1 MKSRVAAFLSLVLCF
16 SIMVPSLA
24 QASSIPH
31 KETVIF
37 NSDSKDGTYEFDE
50 KIEVNRVKYNLSTVE
65 YKLVSTQK
73 KQIEGEV
80 THVEKS
86 APVLKGSTVDFP
98 ETVTVVDE
106 EFKLKEIRTVEAAE
120 KHAQQVTQ
128 NTDYEYYVTRDS
140 IPQTKTVTVK
150 NEVTG
155 IEEAVECTLSDV
167 SKHGNKWVKSHID
180 IKFSDYDSTAIS
192 WRGLYFA
199 NKPTETPL
207 KGYESELLASVDLNA
222 NNGKVLKTYWTS
234 EPYTANEVVYR
245 EAKADIEKL
254 VPVYRATYTGEIKED
269 MVIQEA
275 VYTGKGMVETN
286 EDEYTIEAVAY
297 YEEDTM
303 SDFMKAAGLFLLTI
317 MIIILIVLTVAR
329 KKLSDKIKE
338 IKNRKN
344 NV

>member
-1 MKSRVAAFLSLVLCF
+1 MKNRVAMILSLVLCL
-16 SIMVPSLA
+16 SAMVPTFA
-24 QASSIPH
+24 QASSNPH

-50 KIEVNRVKYNLSTVE
+50 KIEVNRVKYKLSTVD
-65 YKLVSTQK
+65 YNLVSTQK

-86 APVLKGSTVDFP
+86 APVLKGSTVEFP

-106 EFKLKEIRTVEAAE
+106 EFKLKEIRTTEATE

-128 NTDYEYYVTRDS
+128 NTDYEYYVTQETV
-140 IPQTKTVTVK
+140 PQTKTVTVI

-155 IEEAVECTLSDV
+155 LEETVECKLSDV
-167 SKHGNKWVKSHID
+167 SKQGSKWVKSHID

-199 NKPTETPL
+199 NMPTETPL
-207 KGYESELLASVDLNA
+207 KGYENELLASVGLTE

-254 VPVYRATYTGEIKED
+254 VPVYRATYSGEILED

-275 VYTGKGMVETN
+275 VYTGKGMVETD

-303 SDFMKAAGLFLLTI
+303 SAFMKAAGLFLLTVL
-317 MIIILIVLTVAR
+317 IIIFIVFAVAK
-329 KKLSDKIKE
+329 KKLGNKIQE

>member
-1 MKSRVAAFLSLVLCF
+1 MKNRITSFLALVLCL
-16 SIMVPSLA
+16 SIMAPTLV

-50 KIEVNRVKYNLSTVE
+50 KIEVNRVKYKLSTVD
-65 YKLVSTQK
+65 YNLVSTQK
-73 KQIEGEV
+73 KQVEGEV

-86 APVLKGSTVDFP
+86 APVLRGSTVDFP
-98 ETVTVVDE
+98 DKITVMGE
-106 EFKLKEIRTVEAAE
+106 EFTLKEVRSTAAAE
-120 KHAQQVTQ
+120 KHTQQVTQ
-128 NTDYEYYVTRDS
+128 NTDYEYYVTRETV
-140 IPQTKTVTVK
+140 PQTQKVTVK

-155 IEEAVECTLSDV
+155 IEETVECTLSDI
-167 SKHGNKWVKSHID
+167 SRQGSRWVKSYID
-180 IKFSDYDSTAIS
+180 IKFSGYDSTAIS

-199 NKPTETPL
+199 NEPTETPL
-207 KGYESELLASVDLNA
+207 KGYENELLASVDLNA
-222 NNGKVLKTYWTS
+222 SNGKVLKTYWTS

-254 VPVYRATYTGEIKED
+254 VPVYRATYSGEISED

-275 VYTGKGMVETN
+275 IYTGMGKIETD

-303 SDFMKAAGLFLLTI
+303 SDFMKAVGLFLLTI
-317 MIIILIVLTVAR
+317 LIIVFIVLAVAR